1 MRINHLEE
9 SLISIQDED
18 ESLLM
23 ETSKKELDIKHELD
37 CELLVN
43 SENKNRIQELTY
55 IKLVKENKIK
65 FLYFLLPFIEIPLAI
80 TIFIICIIASATI
93 SAGFSIS
100 IIGGILLLDSTY
112 NININYKRVND
123 DDSVIKRVVNTMKL
137 LFMNKKRFTKEL
149 NHYLEMDK
157 LSENKVNEL
166 TNKLNEVIYKKESLI
181 DELESLEGYII
192 GVQKV
197 ISHNLLE
204 NVPESNFA
212 VEFVNLKLNKKSSL

>member
-1 MRINHLEE
+1 M
-9 SLISIQDED
+9 
-18 ESLLM
+18 
-23 ETSKKELDIKHELD
+23 
-37 CELLVN
+37 
-43 SENKNRIQELTY
+43 
-55 IKLVKENKIK
+55 
-65 FLYFLLPFIEIPLAI
+65 
-80 TIFIICIIASATI
+80 
-93 SAGFSIS
+93 AGFSIS

-112 NININYKRVND
+112 NISINYKRVND
-123 DDSVIKRVVNTMKL
+123 DGSVIKRVVNTMKL

-197 ISHNLLE
+197 ISYNLLE

-212 VEFVNLKLNKKSSL
+212 VGFVNLRLNKKSSL